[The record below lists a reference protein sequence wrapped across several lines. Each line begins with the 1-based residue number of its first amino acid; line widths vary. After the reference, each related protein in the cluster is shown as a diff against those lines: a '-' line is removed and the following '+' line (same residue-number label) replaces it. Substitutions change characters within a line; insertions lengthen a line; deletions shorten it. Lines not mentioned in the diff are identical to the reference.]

1 MHLVFHIT
9 LKTPPAGILYALQKG
24 SGSNYNVEQAQHSTG
39 ADLNFEVPIEIKGSQ
54 STSEVPDFKGPYV
67 HGPLGG
73 RFIYLDIGN
82 YAGGDSVLASG
93 RIKVPLTG
101 ITWDMLNG
109 ASTLETTVA
118 GTGKNGGPAYAT
130 PKPFAGWKSK
140 L

>member
-1 MHLVFHIT
+1 MHLIFHIT

-24 SGSNYNVEQAQHSTG
+24 SGSSYHVEQAQHSSG
-39 ADLNFEVPIEIKGSQ
+39 GDLHFEVPVEIKGNKPAN
-54 STSEVPDFKGPYV
+54 EVPDFKGPYV

-82 YAGGDSVLASG
+82 YAGEASFLASG

-101 ITWDMLNG
+101 ITWAMVDG
-109 ASTLETTVA
+109 ASALETTVA

-130 PKPFAGWKSK
+130 PKPFAGWKVK
-140 L
+140 A